1 MRLRAR
7 AGTFLVLIAAAAATP
22 AACSPDSNPPP
33 PNSGTGGGNLFE
45 GGLGCSDPADTDGD
59 FVADTMELAP
69 DGDTDGD
76 GEPDHRDTDSDGD
89 GVTDAD
95 EAANELLDPIAPGQ
109 ARDEPCD
116 PLADTDGD
124 NIPDL
129 RDLDSDNDGLTD
141 AQEALSG
148 DGRCRVLTDC
158 DGDGVLDVIEVA
170 AGTDPADG
178 ASAPADAGLYFV
190 LPYQGG
196 EQTKDFT
203 FSTSIDQADL
213 YFLIDTTASMQ
224 PAIDDLKMSLSA
236 EILPAILNGDP
247 NAVPPIPPIGDAWIG
262 IGAFRDVPW
271 TPYGQQGDDV
281 YRHRFTI
288 NNQAVAGDVAP
299 PVLNGGSYEA
309 PANVTTILG
318 SLTAGGGGDAPEATT
333 QALWIAASN
342 QPYNLTLGGLWSAN
356 TPYPCSSLEMRGA
369 PCFRP
374 GSVPIFVLITD
385 AAFHNGPVIPNA
397 YNPSLVGGARTY
409 ADAIA
414 ALEAIDAKVVGV
426 PVNSGSAG
434 AARADLVDLAT
445 QTESL
450 YHDPSFGGADRPLVA
465 STDVSSGEV
474 STEVVRLLGQL
485 AGAGLRDVTT
495 SRRSYACAG
504 GVDCTGD
511 GVPDL
516 AYQNPELEPGAGPF
530 DAAQLITAVRP
541 VAAPAPPLPYASLDD
556 TTFFGVRGSAQITFR
571 VHAENTTLRPGA
583 LQVLRAVIRVVT
595 PSGQLLGGAE
605 GVKLVYL
612 VIPEYVDVP
621 E

>member
-7 AGTFLVLIAAAAATP
+7 AGTFLVLVAAAAATP
-22 AACSPDSNPPP
+22 AACSPDSNAPP
-33 PNSGTGGGNLFE
+33 PNGGTGAGGSLFE
-45 GGLGCSDPADTDGD
+45 GGLGCSDPTDTDGD

-69 DGDTDGD
+69 DGDTDDD
-76 GEPDHRDTDSDGD
+76 GLPDHREDDSDGD
-89 GVTDAD
+89 GAPDAD
-95 EAANELLDPIAPGQ
+95 EAVNALLDPVAPGQ
-109 ARDEPCD
+109 ARDAPCD

-124 NIPDL
+124 GTPDL

-170 AGTDPADG
+170 AGSDPADA
-178 ASAPADAGLYFV
+178 ASAPADPGLYFV

-203 FSTSIDQADL
+203 FSTSIDQADI
-213 YFLIDTTASMQ
+213 YFLIDTTNTMVD
-224 PAIDDLKMSLSA
+224 AIDNLKTSLST

-247 NAVPPIPPIGDAWIG
+247 NAVPPIPAIGDAWIG

-271 TPYGQQGDDV
+271 STYGQPGDYV

-288 NNQAVAGDVAP
+288 NNQTFAGDVAP

-318 SLTAGGGGDAPEATT
+318 SLTAAGGGDAPEATT
-333 QALWIAASN
+333 QALWIAATN
-342 QPYNLTLGGLWSAN
+342 QPYNLTLGGLWPAN
-356 TPYPCSSLEMRGA
+356 TPYPCSTLEMRGT

-374 GSVPIFVLITD
+374 GALPIFVVITD
-385 AAFHNGPVIPNA
+385 APFHNGPFGNEYALDQVD
-397 YNPSLVGGARTY
+397 GDRTY

-414 ALEAIDAKVVGV
+414 AIKAIDGKVVGV
-426 PVNSGSAG
+426 PVDNGGSSGI
-434 AARADLVDLAT
+434 ARLNLRDLAI

-450 YHDPSFGGADRPLVA
+450 YYALGTDSPLVA
-465 STDVSSGEV
+465 STDVSSGQV

-485 AGAGLRDVTT
+485 AGAGLHDVTT

-511 GVPDL
+511 GAPDL

-530 DAAQLITAVRP
+530 DAAQLISAVRP
-541 VAAPAPPLPYASLDD
+541 VEAPAPPIPYASLDD
-556 TTFFGVRGSAQITFR
+556 TTFFGVRGSAQVTFR

-612 VIPEYVDVP
+612 VIPEYVDVI